1 VRVLHGR
8 EEYYD
13 WEIKSN
19 SGSEGDDR
27 GNDTDSENGSNVE
40 VGDGEDRDA
49 EGEMEA
55 PTGTGTTAVSTWGAQ
70 LPNGTRGCC
79 HHMARGRL
87 CPCTVRYLRPLLA
100 ILIQVILPTL
110 TYLCD
115 FHQLHW
121 GRFFI
126 TRPSTILVMYIV
138 QIILLVINC
147 KRLSF
152 LTRFPFEYIQPTTV
166 KLTHKCNHTHSAH
179 HTLAFNTLT
188 LAFNTL
194 TLELSVS
201 RCYFTQ
207 SFTLIFGE

>member
-100 ILIQVILPTL
+100 ILIRVILPTL

-166 KLTHKCNHTHSAH
+166 KLTHKCNHTQLITLSHSTH
-179 HTLAFNTLT
+179 SHSSSQFLVVIL
-188 LAFNTL
+188 
-194 TLELSVS
+194 LSLS
-201 RCYFTQ
+201 H
-207 SFTLIFGE
+207 